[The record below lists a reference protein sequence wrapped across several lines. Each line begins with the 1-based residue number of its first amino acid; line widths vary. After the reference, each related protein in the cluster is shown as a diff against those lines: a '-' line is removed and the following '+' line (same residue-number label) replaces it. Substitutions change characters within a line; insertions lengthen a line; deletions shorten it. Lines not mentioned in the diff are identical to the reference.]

1 MKNSNYKSKQKE
13 VTDSVCLPSDLSK
26 NESLVPDFLNLLPM
40 ACLNS
45 FPNLISTISVDES
58 VSRMVVEKSYNT
70 NKLMGLFALKNL
82 EVDTDNLSID
92 NFYSTGVAVQILD
105 VVGCESGFLKV
116 HVKGVCRITLNEIL
130 AGEIPV
136 AHVTSMEDSSNL
148 EDCELLPLIFEA
160 KRLYTEII
168 TLIPGV
174 PMDSFKINHLLDDKP
189 GVLCDLLMA
198 ALPLK
203 SHEKAEY
210 LLLKDI
216 KDRYLKLVEFLTIE
230 RSNRIAGRAISKRI
244 EAGMERRQKEMHLR
258 EQLKAIKAEL
268 GENDVEDGPFGNKAL
283 FDRLET
289 LNLPEEVK
297 LVSSR
302 EIERL
307 KAAQPSSAE
316 YGLIRNYLE
325 WIADLPW
332 SESTLETPEVAK
344 AREVLDRDHYGLE
357 KVKKRILEFIAV
369 HKLTADSAKTPILC
383 LTGPPGVGKTSLG
396 RSIAEAL
403 GRKFVRL
410 SLGGLKD
417 EAEIRGHRRTYVGA
431 RPGRIIAGLKKAGV
445 NNPVFLLDELDK
457 MSVSTQGDPAAALL
471 EALDPEQNDTFTDHF
486 MELPFDLSKV
496 LFILTANFLE
506 QIPGPL
512 RDRLEV
518 VELSGYSVDEKAE
531 IVERHLWPRELE
543 RHGLSES
550 ELSIPRETLE
560 SLITGY
566 TWEAGCRDLSRNLS
580 ALIRS
585 RAVSKAEGEEFE
597 PVIAQGELSA
607 ILGPP
612 RHRAEK
618 KADNAQ
624 MGLVTG
630 LAWTPGGGDIMFIEA
645 ISMPGHGKVSLTGKL
660 GEVMKESAQAAISYV
675 RSQADVWQLDKSWFK
690 DRDIHLHLPH
700 GAIPKDGPSAGVG
713 LATAIVSLV
722 SSQKVRSDLAMTGEI
737 SFRGLVLPV
746 GGLKEKL
753 LAAKMAGIKTVI
765 VPEMN
770 HEEILEMNSE
780 ITSGLS
786 IIPVRT
792 LDQVLSLALIPA
804 SAENTLPSLTEEGS
818 TIKVLP
824 NDGRWIGKITS
835 LSLRAGI

>member
-1 MKNSNYKSKQKE
+1 MKNSNFKSSQKE
-13 VTDSVCLPSDLSK
+13 VADSVCITNDLHK
-26 NESLVPDFLNLLPM
+26 NESLIPDFLNLLPM

-45 FPNLISTISVDES
+45 FPHLISTISVDES

-82 EVDTDNLSID
+82 DVDTENLAID
-92 NFYSTGVAVQILD
+92 NFYPTGVAVRITD
-105 VVGCESGFLKV
+105 VIPTESGFLKV
-116 HVKGVCRITLNEIL
+116 QVKGICRISLNEIL
-130 AGEIPV
+130 SGEIPV
-136 AHVTSMEDSSNL
+136 ANVCQIEENSNL
-148 EDCELLPLIFEA
+148 EDAELMPLIFEA

-168 TLIPGV
+168 SLIPGV
-174 PMDSFKINHLLDDKP
+174 PMDTFKINHLLDDKP
-189 GVLCDLLMA
+189 AILCDLLMA

-203 SHEKAEY
+203 SQEKAEY
-210 LLLKDI
+210 LLLKDL
-216 KDRYLKLVEFLTIE
+216 KDRYMKLVEYLTIE

-268 GENDVEDGPFGNKAL
+268 GEGDEHDGPFANKVL
-283 FDRLET
+283 FEKLAS
-289 LNLPEEVK
+289 LSLPPEVREACD
-297 LVSSR
+297 R

-307 KAAQPSSAE
+307 KGSQPLSAE
-316 YGLIRNYLE
+316 YGQIRNYLE

-332 SESTLETPEVAK
+332 NVSSQDIPEVGK
-344 AREVLDRDHYGLE
+344 AREILDRDHYGLS

-369 HKLTADSAKTPILC
+369 HKLTADTGKTPIIC
-383 LTGPPGVGKTSLG
+383 LTGPPGVGKTSMG
-396 RSIAEAL
+396 RSIADAL

-431 RPGRIIAGLKKAGV
+431 RPGRIIAGLKKAAV

-457 MSVSTQGDPAAALL
+457 MSHGTQGDPAAALL
-471 EALDPEQNDTFTDHF
+471 EALDPEQNDSFTDHF

-496 LFILTANFLE
+496 LFILTANVLE
-506 QIPGPL
+506 HIPGPL

-518 VELSGYSVDEKAE
+518 VELSGYTVDEKTE
-531 IVERHLWPRELE
+531 IASRHLWPRELK
-543 RHGLSES
+543 RHGLDEN
-550 ELSIPRETLE
+550 ELSISKETMETL
-560 SLITGY
+560 ITSY
-566 TWEAGCRDLSRNLS
+566 TWEAGCRDLKRSLS

-585 RAVSKAEGEEFE
+585 RAVAKAEGEEFS
-597 PVIAQGELSA
+597 PVISPDELGNV
-607 ILGPP
+607 LGPP
-612 RHRAEK
+612 RHRTERM
-618 KADNAQ
+618 ADAAQ
-624 MGLVTG
+624 LGVVTG

-645 ISMPGHGKVSLTGKL
+645 ISMPGSGKLSLTGKL
-660 GEVMKESAQAAISYV
+660 GDVMKESAQAAISYV
-675 RSQADVWQLDKSWFK
+675 RSQSDVWQLDQSWFK
-690 DRDIHLHLPH
+690 DRDIHVHLPQ

-722 SSQKVRSDLAMTGEI
+722 SSQKVRSDIAMTGEI

-753 LAAKMAGIKTVI
+753 LAAKRAGIKTVI

-770 HEEILEMNSE
+770 HAEILEMGEE
-780 ITSGLS
+780 IRQGLS

-792 LDQVLSLALIPA
+792 LDQVLSLALIPL
-804 SAENTLPSLTEEGS
+804 SGEKSFPGLMGEEDTISVLPS
-818 TIKVLP
+818 
-824 NDGRWIGKITS
+824 DGRWTGNITS
-835 LSLRAGI
+835 LSLKSA